1 MPFQHNLVYKF
12 CFSNFMGVFKCLRI
26 FRHCATWT
34 LSRTWQLPF
43 KFFLNILFLPAKYQ
57 CRNCSALIINQSII
71 LSFLNT
77 QDSWCP
83 MKKWMAIC
91 HLRLG
96 HILSNKTV
104 VRIILFFF
112 FLPFPPLDFAFLH
125 IPKPTPAHYLYSSIS
140 SFMCKEILVVPPQED
155 SKFDSFA

>member
-104 VRIILFFF
+104 VRIIHFF
-112 FLPFPPLDFAFLH
+112 FLFTFSSLRFCILA
-125 IPKPTPAHYLYSSIS
+125 YSKANTSTLFVQFHFFIH
-140 SFMCKEILVVPPQED
+140 V
-155 SKFDSFA
+155 